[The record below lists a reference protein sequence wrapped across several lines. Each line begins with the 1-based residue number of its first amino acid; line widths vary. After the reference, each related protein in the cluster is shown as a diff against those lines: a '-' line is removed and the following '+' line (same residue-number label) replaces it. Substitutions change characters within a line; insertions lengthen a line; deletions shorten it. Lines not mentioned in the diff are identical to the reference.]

1 MSKFLSAARDTASK
15 AFPTA
20 SKAYTYNKGHI
31 DDARLK
37 NLRSNLKKSEVKS
50 DLLSGIPSPSGVNL
64 SNIKEKIIDVIAK
77 IIGFIRKIIVTVF
90 VPVVRKVDT
99 QYPKVLYV
107 LYLIRLL
114 FAIFIIAIVIWSS
127 ISGGS
132 GTATPLYHMYS
143 ILKSVF
149 VILMLIAGFFVVVF
163 AVEDADKVTNPGDRL
178 PTEIA
183 VLYSFLYLTP
193 YMYDLVAILI
203 LLGILKAYYIRGCSS
218 GDVKKNPNVYNF
230 VDIIVWLPVVIIFS
244 TMLFTI
250 ISRAFKIPPK
260 VRSAIASISGPF
272 MSVSFA
278 MLILYF
284 AMQYLEAMVTNNI
297 AYWLNLYDGVT
308 SGEDCVTDQIGA
320 EDDGGGLEK
329 AKNIII
335 SVILG
340 ILVLLIFVIQLIPFF
355 GLNKVNV
362 AARNVIKKGVNKVV
376 DTLAKHTRG

>member
-1 MSKFLSAARDTASK
+1 MSKFLSAASD
-15 AFPTA
+15 TA

-31 DDARLK
+31 EAAHGTAARASFLK
-37 NLRSNLKKSEVKS
+37 KASGKSNLFNKIPSPTGSMNISNLK
-50 DLLSGIPSPSGVNL
+50 
-64 SNIKEKIIDVIAK
+64 EKIGNVIAK
-77 IIGFIRKIIVTVF
+77 FVGFLRRIVISVLE
-90 VPVVRKVDT
+90 PLVRKVDG
-99 QYPKVLYV
+99 QYSKVLNV

-114 FAIFIIAIVIWSS
+114 FAIFIIAIVIWSG

-132 GTATPLYHMYS
+132 GTATPLYHVYS

-149 VILMLIAGFFVVVF
+149 VILMLIAGTFVVVF
-163 AVEDADKVTNPGDRL
+163 AVKQADTIKKPADRL

-183 VLYSFLYLTP
+183 VLYSFLYLIP

-203 LLGILKAYYIRGCSS
+203 LLGILKAYYIRGCNS

-230 VDIIVWLPVVIIFS
+230 VDIIVWAPIAIIFS
-244 TMLFTI
+244 TMVFTI
-250 ISRAFKIPPK
+250 IARAFKIPQA
-260 VRSAIASISGPF
+260 VRASIATISGPF

-284 AMQYLEAMVTNNI
+284 AMQYLEGMVTNNI
-297 AYWLNLYDGVT
+297 AYWMNLYDGAT
-308 SGEDCVTDQIGA
+308 SDEDCVTGQFGA
-320 EDDGGGLEK
+320 GDDGGGFEK

-355 GLNKVNV
+355 GLSKVNE
-362 AARNVIKKGVNKVV
+362 AARNVIKNGVFKAV
-376 DTLAKHTRG
+376 DALAKATQS

>member
-1 MSKFLSAARDTASK
+1 MSKFLSAAHD
-15 AFPTA
+15 TA

-31 DDARLK
+31 DAAHGTAARASFLK
-37 NLRSNLKKSEVKS
+37 KASGKSNLFNK
-50 DLLSGIPSPSGVNL
+50 IPSPTGMNL
-64 SNIKEKIIDVIAK
+64 SGLKEKIGNVIAK
-77 IIGFIRKIIVTVF
+77 LVGFLRRIVISVLE
-90 VPVVRKVDT
+90 PLVRKVDG
-99 QYPKVLYV
+99 QYSKVLNV

-114 FAIFIIAIVIWSS
+114 FAIFIIAIVIWSG

-132 GTATPLYHMYS
+132 GTATPLYHVYS

-149 VILMLIAGFFVVVF
+149 VILMLIAGTFVVVF
-163 AVEDADKVTNPGDRL
+163 AVKQADTIKNPADRL

-183 VLYSFLYLTP
+183 VLYSFLYLIP

-203 LLGILKAYYIRGCSS
+203 LLGILKAYYIRGCNS

-230 VDIIVWLPVVIIFS
+230 VDIIVWAPIAIIFS

-250 ISRAFKIPPK
+250 IARAFKIPQA
-260 VRSAIASISGPF
+260 VRASIATISGPF

-284 AMQYLEAMVTNNI
+284 AMQYLEGMVTNNI
-297 AYWLNLYDGVT
+297 AYWMNLYDGAT
-308 SGEDCVTDQIGA
+308 SDEDCVTGQFGA
-320 EDDGGGLEK
+320 GDNGGGFEK

-355 GLNKVNV
+355 GLSKVNE
-362 AARNVIKKGVNKVV
+362 AARNVIKNGVTKAV
-376 DTLAKHTRG
+376 DALAKATQS

>member
-1 MSKFLSAARDTASK
+1 MSKFLSAARD
-15 AFPTA
+15 TA

-31 DDARLK
+31 DDAQLK
-37 NLRSNLKKSEVKS
+37 YKQSFLKKASGKSNLFDE
-50 DLLSGIPSPSGVNL
+50 IPSPTGMNL
-64 SNIKEKIIDVIAK
+64 SGLKEKIGNVIAK
-77 IIGFIRKIIVTVF
+77 FVGFLRRIVISVLE
-90 VPVVRKVDT
+90 PLVRKVDG
-99 QYPKVLYV
+99 QYSKVLNV

-114 FAIFIIAIVIWSS
+114 FAIFIIAIVIWSG

-132 GTATPLYHMYS
+132 GTAIPLYHVYS

-149 VILMLIAGFFVVVF
+149 VILMLIAGTFVVVF
-163 AVEDADKVTNPGDRL
+163 AVKQADTIKNPADRL

-183 VLYSFLYLTP
+183 VLYSFLYLIP

-203 LLGILKAYYIRGCSS
+203 LLGILKAYYIRGCNS

-230 VDIIVWLPVVIIFS
+230 VDIIVWAPIAIIFS

-250 ISRAFKIPPK
+250 IARAFKIPQA
-260 VRSAIASISGPF
+260 VRASIATISGPF

-284 AMQYLEAMVTNNI
+284 AMQYLEGMVTNNI
-297 AYWLNLYDGVT
+297 AYWMNLYDGAT
-308 SGEDCVTDQIGA
+308 SDEDCVTGQFGA
-320 EDDGGGLEK
+320 GDDGGGFEK

-355 GLNKVNV
+355 GLSKVNE
-362 AARNVIKKGVNKVV
+362 AARNVIKNGVTKAV
-376 DTLAKHTRG
+376 DALAKATQS